1 MPVSFELT
9 PQVKAKI
16 DEFAKTAG
24 MKTEDLCRLIVENWL
39 TGGGL
44 IEVGRKKGD
53 QQRIALD
60 WPMGFMIFM
69 KDPTG
74 VKKIEK
80 VKGIYT
86 KSTIDAEYNLAK

>member
-9 PQVKAKI
+9 PQAKAKI
-16 DEFAKTAG
+16 DEFAKITG
-24 MKTEDLCRLIVENWL
+24 MKPEELCKLLVDNWA

-60 WPMGFMIFM
+60 WPMGFIIFM
-69 KDPTG
+69 KDSTG
-74 VKKIEK
+74 IRKIEK

-86 KSTIDAEYNLAK
+86 KSALDADYVLVK